1 MKVTELISASKQ
13 LIGQG
18 DIEQA
23 IEDLVAFLEKDGKYA
38 ELAQVSRLN
47 QADLYQNKAQVIK
60 GIISSDDARLVTNQ
74 VTDNVL
80 QILHR
85 IEAGKTTLTDPE
97 VINTATEPPT
107 SVKWK
112 YYVVGGIVAFTIAV
126 LLWKLGFFQ
135 KTKQTC
141 PDFGQTVDF
150 KTLILPLKQTG
161 DQKTAAEPEVD
172 IMVELNK
179 LLEKSGNKAISN
191 IKPNFTEGYPTP
203 EQAAVM
209 ARECG
214 AQMIVYGR
222 NNAGVL
228 DIEFKV
234 YDEGGVYMKGDS
246 SFSHLLASN
255 DQGKYTQSS
264 VEVAKYLFT
273 VISNKIRQ
281 PIASADLPMVLAFQ
295 PSPMQL
301 NTKNNT
307 EQADNVQLDTAM
319 IFAIAENQVL
329 SKQYNAALKNYQTVL
344 DAAPSNQT
352 ALKNVGILTY
362 KTGDFSAASRSLEAA
377 IPNASTASPELLKIR
392 TESHLKSG
400 QVDKAEKDLEV
411 IKEKSNSKDDA
422 WIEKTQKEVDKDKTA
437 LKIEVAQADRS
448 SRKKPK
454 DIPTSR
460 GAAHLNQRLGDHDKA
475 IKYAEK
481 VHKSQPNNVDAM
493 TVLIDANMGKGD
505 SVAVRKVIEQAKKAG
520 VLKEVMIE
528 IPKVA
533 PLLLRD
539 FKKVND

>member
-1 MKVTELISASKQ
+1 MNMTEMISSSKQ

-23 IEDLVAFLEKDGKYA
+23 IENLVAFLESDSKYA
-38 ELAQVSRLN
+38 ELAQVCRLN

-80 QILHR
+80 QILKR
-85 IEAGKTTLTDPE
+85 VEEGKTTLTDPE
-97 VINTATEPPT
+97 LMQPNTEPPT

-112 YYVVGGIVAFTIAV
+112 YYLMGGIVALTLAV
-126 LLWKLGFFQ
+126 LAWKFGLF
-135 KTKQTC
+135 TKEKPTC
-141 PDFGQTVDF
+141 PDFGKTVEF
-150 KTLILPLKQTG
+150 KALIIPLKQTG

-191 IKPNFTEGYPTP
+191 IKPNYTDGYPTP
-203 EQAAVM
+203 EQAAQLTKD
-209 ARECG
+209 CG
-214 AQMIVYGR
+214 ANMIVYGR
-222 NNAGVL
+222 NNGGVL

-246 SFSHLLASN
+246 SFSHLLATN

-264 VEVAKYLFT
+264 VEVARFLFT

-281 PIASADLPMVLAFQ
+281 PIASADLPMIMGIKA
-295 PSPMQL
+295 S
-301 NTKNNT
+301 NTPKNDSSFFNAT
-307 EQADNVQLDTAM
+307 FAKANLDTAM

-329 SKQYNAALKNYQTVL
+329 SKNYVEALKNYQAVL
-344 DAAPSNQT
+344 DVAPSNHT
-352 ALKNVGILTY
+352 ALKNVGILSF
-362 KTGDFSAASRSLEAA
+362 KTGDFSASSRSLEAA
-377 IPNASTASPELLKIR
+377 IPNAETANPEMLKMR

-411 IKEKSNSKDDA
+411 IKEKSSSKDNA
-422 WIEKTQKEVDKDKTA
+422 WIEKTQKEVNIDKIA
-437 LKIEVAQADRS
+437 LKKEVVQAEKT
-448 SRKKPK
+448 SRQKPK
-454 DIPTSR
+454 DVKSSS

-481 VHKSQPNNVDAM
+481 VQQKQPNNVDAIA
-493 TVLIDANMGKGD
+493 VLIDANMEKGD
-505 SVAVRKVIEQAKKAG
+505 SVAVRKVIEKAKKAG
-520 VLKEVMIE
+520 VLKAVINE

-533 PLLLRD
+533 PLLLEGD
-539 FKKVND
+539 QNK